1 MLSRILIAGL
11 AAILSGCASNDKA
24 LDTAKE
30 VSLID
35 PDIPPAVA
43 GEDGW
48 GYQQSAEADLD
59 RDGVSERI
67 VLTARAEM
75 VRGRPAWD
83 DGQPWQVYVEAADG
97 TRRYVYAQ
105 RLQLGA
111 LTMRLALDEAGDP
124 ASIVLFEHLP
134 DRLRLFEAFY
144 GGPEELR
151 TLLRFERMLDP
162 RGELASPMLP

>member
-144 GGPEELR
+144 GGP
-151 TLLRFERMLDP
+151 
-162 RGELASPMLP
+162 